1 MKELMEKVNTLMDWE
16 LNKANEN
23 WPLFNSDHE
32 GIAVIEEEVVE
43 AFVEAI
49 SAKENFETLKNKVF
63 NDDKEA
69 TPFICKDI
77 KNAASLVAAE
87 FIQVAAMAQKFIASS
102 EKNNQKE
109 IDWTKVK
116 VDTPILVRD
125 CETDSWRKRYFAKCE
140 NGEVYAFDSGR
151 TSWSSDNGDAPIRWL
166 FTKLADETE
175 IEKEF

>member
-1 MKELMEKVNTLMDWE
+1 MGINT
-16 LNKANEN
+16 KKKNE
-23 WPLFNSDHE
+23 
-32 GIAVIEEEVVE
+32 IEEEVVE

-77 KNAASLVAAE
+77 KNAASLAAAE

-116 VDTPILVRD
+116 VDTPVLVK
-125 CETDSWRKRYFAKCE
+125 DSDDSEWVRRYFAKYE
-140 NGEVYAFDSGR
+140 NGAVCVFASGF
-151 TSWSSDNGDAPIRWL
+151 TSWTAQSLTPKFWL
-166 FTKLADETE
+166 FAKLAEGSE
-175 IEKEF
+175 E

>member
-1 MKELMEKVNTLMDWE
+1 MKELREKVYTLVDWE
-16 LNKANEN
+16 LDKANEN

-32 GIAVIEEEVVE
+32 GISVIEEEVVE

-49 SAKENFETLKNKVF
+49 SAKENFESLKNKVF

-77 KNAASLVAAE
+77 KNAASLAAAE

-116 VDTPILVRD
+116 VDTPVLVRS
-125 CETDSWRKRYFAKCE
+125 CETDSWKKRHFAKYE
-140 NGEVYAFDSGR
+140 NGEAYAFPNGG
-151 TSWSSDNGDAPIRWL
+151 TSWTEEHCVPVCWS
-166 FTKLADETE
+166 FTKLAEGS
-175 IEKEF
+175 EK

>member
-1 MKELMEKVNTLMDWE
+1 MKELMEKVYTLVDWE

-116 VDTPILVRD
+116 VDTPILVTDEKD
-125 CETDSWRKRYFAKCE
+125 CNWEKRYFAKYE
-140 NGEVYAFDSGR
+140 NDEVYAFAEGV
-151 TSWSSDNGDAPIRWL
+151 TSWTNTKAPIRWL

>member
-1 MKELMEKVNTLMDWE
+1 L
-16 LNKANEN
+16 A
-23 WPLFNSDHE
+23 
-32 GIAVIEEEVVE
+32 
-43 AFVEAI
+43 
-49 SAKENFETLKNKVF
+49 
-63 NDDKEA
+63 
-69 TPFICKDI
+69 
-77 KNAASLVAAE
+77 AAE

-125 CETDSWRKRYFAKCE
+125 CETDSWKKRYFAKYE
-140 NGEVYAFDSGR
+140 DGAVYTFINGY
-151 TSWSSDNGDAPIRWL
+151 TSWTSDNGDAPIRWL

>member
-1 MKELMEKVNTLMDWE
+1 MKELMEKVYTLVEWE

-32 GIAVIEEEVVE
+32 GISVIEEEVVE

-69 TPFICKDI
+69 TPFICMDI
-77 KNAASLVAAE
+77 KNAASFAAAE
-87 FIQVAAMAQKFIASS
+87 YIQVAAMAQKFIASS

-109 IDWTKVK
+109 VDWTKVK
-116 VDTPILVRD
+116 VDTPVLVRD
-125 CETDSWRKRYFAKCE
+125 CETDSWQKRHFAKYE
-140 NGEVYAFDSGR
+140 NGAVHAFPSGF
-151 TSWSSDNGDAPIRWL
+151 TSWTAQSLTPKFWL
-166 FTKLADETE
+166 FAKLAEGS
-175 IEKEF
+175 EK